1 MQNPKGRAGARPV
14 DAAEIPPL
22 VVSDLRIEAL
32 GMPVMVVWGN
42 LGVSRFFTLPA
53 AKAAINA
60 EMYLSTES
68 PRSRGARVFA
78 WDGGAWINAG
88 P

>member
-1 MQNPKGRAGARPV
+1 MQNPNGPAGAKPV
-14 DAAEIPPL
+14 NRTEIPPL
-22 VVSDLRIEAL
+22 MMGDLRIEAL
-32 GMPVMVVWGN
+32 GMPVIVVWGN
-42 LGVSRFFTLPA
+42 LGLSRFFTLPA

-60 EMYLSTES
+60 EMYVSTES

-88 P
+88 S